1 MVAFIFK
8 AGWIVMG
15 AYMFVSCDFDRCN
28 ELLLEFS
35 ICYFLGFVYIV
46 GRCLGVGS
54 RLCGRGLRK
63 CLKGKAK
70 KEGE

>member
-1 MVAFIFK
+1 M
-8 AGWIVMG
+8 
-15 AYMFVSCDFDRCN
+15 
-28 ELLLEFS
+28 LLEFC

-63 CLKGKAK
+63 CLKGRGK
-70 KEGE
+70 KGGEGGGGGEREGGVA